1 MYKHSFVAGDE
12 VAPIEI
18 QLNAT
23 SRISSIAARL
33 RCTYY
38 KIMCTQRLRLQIK
51 TCRLVKS
58 FVCHQK
64 LFIPFCSF
72 LYVHIRHVEMH
83 FKCILLPNYIEIDI
97 LPFRCQVINVMVMIY
112 KAADLMKLCGC
123 V

>member
-1 MYKHSFVAGDE
+1 MADDE

-51 TCRLVKS
+51 TCRLVIS
-58 FVCHQK
+58 FICNKK

-72 LYVHIRHVEMH
+72 LYVHIRHVEKH
-83 FKCILLPNYIEIDI
+83 FKCILLRNKLHRDRHSTVPLSRNQ
-97 LPFRCQVINVMVMIY
+97 CHGH
-112 KAADLMKLCGC
+112 DL
-123 V
+123 

>member
-23 SRISSIAARL
+23 SRISSIAVRL
-33 RCTYY
+33 HCTYY

-83 FKCILLPNYIEIDI
+83 FKCILLPNKLHRDRHSTVP
-97 LPFRCQVINVMVMIY
+97 LSNNQCQGH
-112 KAADLMKLCGC
+112 DL
-123 V
+123 